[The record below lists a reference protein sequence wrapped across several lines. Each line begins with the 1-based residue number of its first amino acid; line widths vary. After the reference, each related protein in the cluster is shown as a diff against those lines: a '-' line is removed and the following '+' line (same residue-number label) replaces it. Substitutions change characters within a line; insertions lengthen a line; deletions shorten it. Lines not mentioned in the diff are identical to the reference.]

1 MEEERGF
8 EMGGDGYRYV
18 GAGDWR
24 LIRNKLTISFFLFL
38 ADEDGTF
45 GGEENGKF
53 GGFGDGDLV
62 RDVWKEGMEI

>member
-1 MEEERGF
+1 ME
-8 EMGGDGYRYV
+8 GDGYRCV

-24 LIRNKLTISFFLFL
+24 LIRNKLTISFFFIFGH
-38 ADEDGTF
+38 EDGTF

-53 GGFGDGDLV
+53 GGFGDGDLE